1 MWQQL
6 KTKRM
11 IVSQY
16 LKKIDNLGLQLAKL
30 KSRPLRDIVD
40 RENAQIIFHTPT
52 VNEIGKKNEY
62 TEIRGSDY
70 FALLKYQ
77 ISKGYVLVNREN
89 HFFSHRIVLDIANII
104 CFAQYPKDTELFM
117 QIYYKLELYLT
128 KNEAKSACD
137 MSSMKGITILE
148 AAIQYGN

>member
-1 MWQQL
+1 
-6 KTKRM
+6 M

-70 FALLKYQ
+70 FALLKYL

-104 CFAQYPKDTELFM
+104 RFAQYPKDTELFM